1 MKEKHLSRSGFRT
14 IMARAVMAL
23 ALAGLVGGVAVA
35 PARADDDW
43 RHHERDEHH
52 DHGRHRGWDHHRERV
67 YVAPPPVRVYTPPP
81 VVYAP
86 PPPPPGINLIFPIEI
101 R

>member
-1 MKEKHLSRSGFRT
+1 MNQKHLSRSGFRT
-14 IMARAVMAL
+14 IMTRTVMTL
-23 ALAGLVGGVAVA
+23 ALAGLVGGVAA
-35 PARADDDW
+35 PAWADDDDW
-43 RHHERDEHH
+43 HHHERYEDH

-67 YVAPPPVRVYTPPP
+67 YVAPPPVRVYAPPP

-86 PPPPPGINLIFPIEI
+86 PPPPAGISLFFPIEI